1 MNDETS
7 RSVPA
12 SDNQSAGGLNRR
24 QLLQRSAAVGLAA
37 PLLAGSLRAGAQDT
51 AKGGTLSI
59 VFVGEEPKLI
69 DAQVDPFDPA
79 ALVCT
84 WLADTLVATDA
95 TGAFIPSL
103 ATVWSSSE
111 DGLTWIF
118 TLRTGVTF
126 HDGTPFNAAAVKA
139 NFDRILA
146 PETASAQA
154 AATLGPVVST
164 TAVDDVTF
172 QVVHSSPWVPF
183 LDSISKGF
191 VPMWSPTALEEYGL
205 EGFGLQLVGTG
216 PFKAKEIKPAEKF
229 VFERNPDYAWGPAHT
244 ANTGAPYLE
253 EITVRW
259 IAENTTA
266 IAALQAG
273 EANVIIGFP
282 AEALTEIEGGDY
294 QITKAELTGSPTVYV
309 MNTTRAPL
317 DDIAVRKA
325 MQHAI
330 NQDEIVEVLWNGEA
344 IATKG
349 VMYPA
354 SRCYWAEAQDAYP
367 FDVEGAK
374 TLLTG
379 AGWTMGSDGIM
390 EKDGAKL
397 AVTIVNA
404 FVEDLG
410 TIVQAQL
417 KDIGVEATI
426 DLVTGPIQLERAAS
440 GDFDLIFQHFAYTEP
455 GVLDILYNSANH
467 KPGGWSWSGYTDPA
481 LDGILN
487 ESSTTL
493 DGDAR
498 CGLLAEV
505 QQIVVD
511 QALVLPLYGRYYV
524 YVSAANVKDLGIGPR
539 PRMDAWLNDA
549 YVEG

>member
-1 MNDETS
+1 MHNESAQPRIDELL
-7 RSVPA
+7 A
-12 SDNQSAGGLNRR
+12 SGGLNRR
-24 QLLQRSAAVGLAA
+24 QLLQRTAAAG
-37 PLLAGSLRAGAQDT
+37 LAGSVFAKAIAAGAQD
-51 AKGGTLSI
+51 AKGGKLSV

-84 WLADTLVATDA
+84 WLSDTLVSIGPD
-95 TGAFIPSL
+95 GAFIPSL
-103 ATVWSSSE
+103 ATEWSASE
-111 DGLTWIF
+111 DGLTWTF
-118 TLRTGVTF
+118 TLRSDVTF
-126 HDGTPFNAAAVKA
+126 HDGTPFNAAAAKA

-172 QVVHSSPWVPF
+172 QVVHSAPWVPF

-191 VPMWSPTALEEYGL
+191 IPMWSPTALEEYGL
-205 EGFGLQLVGTG
+205 DGFGLQLVGTG
-216 PFKAKEIKPAEKF
+216 PFKAKEIKPAEQF
-229 VFERNPDYAWGPAHT
+229 VFERNPDYAWGPAHST
-244 ANTGAPYLE
+244 NTMAPFIE
-253 EITVRW
+253 EVTVRW

-273 EANVIIGFP
+273 EANVVIGYP

-294 QITKAELTGSPTVYV
+294 QVNKAELTGSPTLYV
-309 MNTTRAPL
+309 MNVTKAPL

-325 MQHAI
+325 LQHAI
-330 NQDEIVEVLWNGEA
+330 NQEEIVEVLWNGEA

-354 SRCYWAEAQDAYP
+354 SRCYWSEAETVYP
-367 FDVEGAK
+367 FDPEGAK
-374 TLLTG
+374 TLLTE
-379 AGWTMGSDGIM
+379 AGWTMGSDDVF
-390 EKDGAKL
+390 EKDGTKL
-397 AVTIVNA
+397 SVTIVNA

-417 KDIGVEATI
+417 KDIGVEATVE
-426 DLVTGPIQLERAAS
+426 LVTGPIQLERAAS
-440 GDFDLIFQHFAYTEP
+440 GDFNLIFQHFAYTEP

-467 KPGGWSWSGYTDPA
+467 KVGGWSWTGYTDPA
-481 LDGILN
+481 LDELLN
-487 ESSTTL
+487 ESSTTI
-493 DGDAR
+493 DTEAR
-498 CGLLAEV
+498 CALLTQV
-505 QQIVVD
+505 QQIIVE

-524 YVSAANVKDLGIGPR
+524 YVTAADVKDLVVGPR